1 MDAAAANA
9 ARARYATAVRRNAGQ
24 RALDD
29 VAADACT
36 LRRHALAA
44 PTTSAREASTDNDNV
59 PARPEDALRSLLLT
73 PAPNLALAEL
83 RLVAGE
89 VMRIEQ
95 RLDDA
100 PAVVCPK
107 GNVVFLWYRVAMV
120 AARAANDNGAPPD
133 PTLAKETSR
142 SAEDDA
148 AAAATK
154 QDA

>member
-1 MDAAAANA
+1 MNTTAADA
-9 ARARYATAVRRNAGQ
+9 ARARCATAAWRNAGR

-29 VAADACT
+29 VATDACT
-36 LRRHALAA
+36 LRRHTLAA
-44 PTTSAREASTDNDNV
+44 PTMSAREASLDDDNG
-59 PARPEDALRSLLLT
+59 PARPEDALRLLLRT
-73 PAPNLALAEL
+73 PTPDLALAEL